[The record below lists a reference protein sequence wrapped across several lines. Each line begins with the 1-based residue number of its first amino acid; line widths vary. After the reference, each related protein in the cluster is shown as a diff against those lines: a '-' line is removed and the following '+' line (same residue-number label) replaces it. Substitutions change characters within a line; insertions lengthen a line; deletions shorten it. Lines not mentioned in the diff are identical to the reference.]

1 MSGAR
6 ERHGRGRG
14 RGRGEQQ
21 ADGRG
26 GWRRRSPPGTKPR
39 SVKVS
44 AGGSGDAQRGGS
56 QSSSEEG
63 GGIKGA
69 VKARGRWETSALRA
83 LLLIRNASVN
93 KVPSADQDALV
104 SGFSSVHE
112 DAKRGERSTQSH
124 FSGWKEGRVVHPI
137 SVPPRD
143 GLYHKSNRRHAPLT
157 LGRNSPAERQSDG
170 IIIP

>member
-6 ERHGRGRG
+6 ERRGRG

-69 VKARGRWETSALRA
+69 VKARGRWEISALRA

-93 KVPSADQDALV
+93 KVPSADQDALL
-104 SGFSSVHE
+104 SSVHE

-124 FSGWKEGRVVHPI
+124 FSGWKEGRVVYPI
-137 SVPPRD
+137 SPGCGTKRW
-143 GLYHKSNRRHAPLT
+143 S
-157 LGRNSPAERQSDG
+157 
-170 IIIP
+170 